1 MENFSLPIQS
11 AFAHAFVQDWADAWN
26 THDLDRILAHYHDDV
41 VLLSPVAL
49 RLLNNGTGI
58 VQGKSALRDY
68 FRIGLQAYP
77 DLRFHVTDVLW
88 GVETIVAYYGSNVRA
103 SKTAEVMQFNSA
115 GKVIR
120 VFANYNQ

>member
-41 VLLSPVAL
+41 FSSPPSPSGFSTTAPASS
-49 RLLNNGTGI
+49 R
-58 VQGKSALRDY
+58 GKSALRDY

-77 DLRFHVTDVLW
+77 DLRFDVTDVLW
-88 GVETIVAYYGSNVRA
+88 GVETIVAYYGTSVRA
-103 SKTAEVMQFNSA
+103 SKTAEVMQFNPA